1 MKDRPNRKEAAQ
13 MVLTMFAACRPLD
26 VQEPK
31 AVLEASVEMFMQ
43 NPRHVCEAVANPTT
57 GLPAM
62 LTFPPTLADVK
73 RHLDHAYDAMKGRI
87 DRNNALEEQLRRRR
101 EDEARRPKP
110 DESKERVMA
119 LATAFKAEVK
129 GGKTPEEQRAEAEE
143 TLAAAMRDGRW
154 NLEKNPVKISPY
166 LRKYLDHM
174 AAGGTGDEF
183 RQGYAPG
190 SRGVKGNDHGR

>member
-1 MKDRPNRKEAAQ
+1 
-13 MVLTMFAACRPLD
+13 
-26 VQEPK
+26 
-31 AVLEASVEMFMQ
+31 MFMQ

-87 DRNNALEEQLRRRR
+87 DRNLALEEQMRRRR
-101 EDEARRPKP
+101 EDEARKPKP

-119 LATAFKAEVK
+119 MAAAIKREFKGE
-129 GGKTPEEQRAEAEE
+129 KTPEEQKAEAEE
-143 TLAAAMRDGRW
+143 IVSAAARDGRW
-154 NLEKNPVKISPY
+154 NLEKNPVKIGAG
-166 LRKYLDHM
+166 LRERLDHI

-190 SRGVKGNDHGR
+190 SRSVKGNDHGR